1 MTMHLPEAPAGHSAP
16 DGSMRTAGP
25 SAAHARAS
33 VSIAPRTLW
42 FAGGV
47 VLALLA
53 LVLLATRALNALVL
67 VFIAIIL
74 GEAMRPIVSKLQ
86 QRRVPQPVAVLL
98 IYLGLIVVLAGF
110 LWILLNP
117 VVKQI
122 GILATQFPN
131 YLANFQKWLAGLE
144 HRLSTNPPVNNAF
157 HQASSQLAT
166 LAQHAIPDLV
176 GVPLGILSGVF
187 GLLINSVIVLTMTLF
202 WLGSSARFKTFVVG
216 LFPPARREL
225 VSTVI
230 AGMSKSL
237 GGWVLGT
244 LIAMV
249 LIGTLTGLGLLILGV
264 PYALLLGIVAGLTEV
279 IPYLGPWISG
289 SISVVVTLMTTGS
302 PLKALAV
309 IVLFL
314 IIQEI
319 EGNVVQPLV
328 MHRAVHL
335 DPLLVIVALLIG
347 GELLGLIGII
357 LAVPVAAVL
366 QVVTLQ
372 VVAPAIRLATNQD
385 GSLPSPGQVEPSQAE
400 QSRLN

>member
-1 MTMHLPEAPAGHSAP
+1 MHLPETPDGLTAP
-16 DGSMRTAGP
+16 DGSVR
-25 SAAHARAS
+25 AASPIATPARVTVAITPR
-33 VSIAPRTLW
+33 SIW
-42 FAGGV
+42 FAAGV

-53 LVLLATRALNALVL
+53 LVVLVTKALNALVL

-74 GEAMRPIVSKLQ
+74 GEAIRPIVAKLQ
-86 QRRVPQPVAVLL
+86 QRRIPQPLAVLL
-98 IYLGLIVVLAGF
+98 IYLGVAIILAVF

-117 VVKQI
+117 VVKEV
-122 GILATQFPN
+122 GVLATQFPSYVTN
-131 YLANFQKWLAGLE
+131 IQKWLAGIA
-144 HRLSTNPPVNNAF
+144 HNLSTNPPVNNAI
-157 HQASSQLAT
+157 QQLSSHLAT
-166 LAQHAIPDLV
+166 LAQQAIPTLV
-176 GVPLGILSGVF
+176 SVPLGILAGVF
-187 GLLINSVIVLTMTLF
+187 GFLINTVIVLTMTLF
-202 WLGSSARFKTFVVG
+202 WLGSSARFKAFMVG

-244 LIAMV
+244 LVAMV

-289 SISVVVTLMTTGS
+289 SISVVVTLVTTGS

-314 IIQEI
+314 IIQEV

-335 DPLLVIVALLIG
+335 DPWLVIVALLIG
-347 GELLGLIGII
+347 GELLGLIGVI

-372 VVAPAIRLATNQD
+372 VVAPAIRLATDQ
-385 GSLPSPGQVEPSQAE
+385 GSAMPLPDQPERIQASPQGS
-400 QSRLN
+400 